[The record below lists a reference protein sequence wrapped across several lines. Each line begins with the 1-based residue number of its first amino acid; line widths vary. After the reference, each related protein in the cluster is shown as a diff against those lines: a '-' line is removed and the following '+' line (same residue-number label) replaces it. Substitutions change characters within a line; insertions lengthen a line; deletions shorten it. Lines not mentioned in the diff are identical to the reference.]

1 MSVNIIFR
9 IAAVGILVTILVQV
23 LKHSGRDEQAFLI
36 TLAGLILVLG
46 WVIPYIY
53 DLAHEC
59 EKTGAPIVR
68 PLVYEYP
75 ADKHVRNISDE
86 YMLGSF
92 VLVAPVIAPGKEA
105 REVHLPDGDWYDYY
119 TGEKYSGGRYILADA
134 PLDKVPVFIKAGAII
149 PVADGEIR
157 STEDITED
165 KISILTYPGKGS
177 FVHYQDDNETFAYRN
192 GAYNAVEYTLDGDK
206 LEKKVLHKGL

>member
-1 MSVNIIFR
+1 M
-9 IAAVGILVTILVQV
+9 
-23 LKHSGRDEQAFLI
+23 
-36 TLAGLILVLG
+36 
-46 WVIPYIY
+46 
-53 DLAHEC
+53 
-59 EKTGAPIVR
+59 R
-68 PLVYEYP
+68 PRVYEYP

-105 REVHLPDGDWYDYY
+105 REVYLPDGDWYDYY

-165 KISILTYPGKGS
+165 KISILTYSGKGS
-177 FVHYQDDNETFAYRN
+177 FVHYQDDNETFAYRD
-192 GAYNAVEYTLDGDK
+192 GADNAVEDTLDGDK
-206 LEKKVLHKGL
+206 LEKKMLHKGL